1 LEQLRLV
8 EELGRRAKQL
18 QLAAEVAR
26 DATGLLDVS
35 TLLNRAVSLI
45 KDRFDFYHVSVFLL
59 DESGTE
65 AVIEEATGEAGRRMK
80 ESRHSMAVGS
90 QSVVG
95 YITEVGEAYVAHDVG
110 SDPLHKYNPLLPETQ
125 SELGLPLRLG
135 DRVIGA
141 LDVQSTQSGAF
152 SEDDITVLE
161 ILADQL
167 AVAIHNA
174 RLFEQALERA
184 KREETVMD
192 ITTKIRSADD
202 LDRMLQTAVQEMR
215 LALGAT
221 RARIQLTDP
230 YEEPLEPQDY
240 PNLPTSPTLKD
251 GEQSQEGDEA
261 EA

>member
-1 LEQLRLV
+1 
-8 EELGRRAKQL
+8 
-18 QLAAEVAR
+18 
-26 DATGLLDVS
+26 
-35 TLLNRAVSLI
+35 
-45 KDRFDFYHVSVFLL
+45 
-59 DESGTE
+59 
-65 AVIEEATGEAGRRMK
+65 MK